1 MKCHFK
7 VIVVIT
13 FLYIVS
19 LLLVLFCWFFCSH
32 IIQCLRH
39 VTIALLLGSM
49 FEMFA
54 SVHGDAC
61 VSAF

>member
-19 LLLVLFCWFFCSH
+19 LLLVLFGFF
-32 IIQCLRH
+32 
-39 VTIALLLGSM
+39 ALILYN
-49 FEMFA
+49 
-54 SVHGDAC
+54 V
-61 VSAF
+61 

>member
-19 LLLVLFCWFFCSH
+19 LLLVLFFFCSH